1 MAEIRLGTRTAESV
15 QIYFEKAQ
23 QPEIKAVLPQK
34 AQTVEEALAD
44 FRETLLPNAASYGRT
59 VLADGQYIGDIW
71 CYCIDAEEEPNA
83 MLSYCI
89 FEQAYWSQGIATK
102 AVAMFLKEVRA
113 KYALHSIGAFTY
125 SDNLASIRVL
135 EKNGFTEVEKFSE
148 DGRDSKYYQYSE

>member
-1 MAEIRLGTRTAESV
+1 MTEIRLGDRTAESV

-23 QPEIKAVLPQK
+23 QAEIKAVLPQK

-44 FRETLLPNAASYGRT
+44 FRETLLPNATSYGRT
-59 VLADGQYIGDIW
+59 ILVDGKYVGDIW
-71 CYCIDAEEEPNA
+71 CYCINAEEEPNA

-89 FEQAYWSQGIATK
+89 FEKAYWSQGIATE

-113 KYALHSIGAFTY
+113 KFALRTIGAFTY

-135 EKNGFTEVEKFSE
+135 EKNGFTEVEEFSE
-148 DGRDSKYYQYSE
+148 DGRDSKYFQYSD